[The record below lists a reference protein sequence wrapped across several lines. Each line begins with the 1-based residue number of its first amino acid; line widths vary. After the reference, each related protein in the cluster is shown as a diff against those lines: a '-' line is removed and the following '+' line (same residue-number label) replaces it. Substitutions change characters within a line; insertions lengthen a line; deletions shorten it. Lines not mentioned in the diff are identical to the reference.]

1 MTESNPEVENAAE
14 SQEGAVPTGESVQPS
29 DHGSEGRYIPYSG
42 GSLGWFENSGVL
54 KCEKGNNYKFYTAID
69 TTLVRQKLFDRW
81 GAEVNKRID
90 DRVVVDRETPVMLTW
105 ESGVAQAVTKDLS
118 SHGLRLQLSED
129 PDLAKGDKV
138 IVHVKEKED
147 SETELM
153 VLESEIMWTARVGK
167 RRMVWNIGLVFS
179 DISPEQELELKR
191 FLVS

>member
-1 MTESNPEVENAAE
+1 MTESNPEAENAAE
-14 SQEGAVPTGESVQPS
+14 SQEGAVPTGDSPQPS
-29 DHGSEGRYIPYSG
+29 EHGSEGRYIPYSG

-105 ESGVAQAVTKDLS
+105 ESGVAQAITKDLS

-138 IVHVKEKED
+138 MVHVKEKED

-167 RRMVWNIGLVFS
+167 RRMVWNIGVVFS
-179 DISPEQELELKR
+179 DISPEQELKLKE
-191 FLVS
+191 FLVA